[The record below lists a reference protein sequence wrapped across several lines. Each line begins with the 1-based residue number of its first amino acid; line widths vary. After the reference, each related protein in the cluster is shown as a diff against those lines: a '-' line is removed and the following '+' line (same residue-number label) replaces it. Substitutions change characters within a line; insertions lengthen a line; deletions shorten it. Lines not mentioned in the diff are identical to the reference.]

1 MWPAVPTL
9 VSVRPR
15 PAAFA
20 GRDRELAAVAEV
32 LGHRPAAVLVEG
44 APGMG
49 KTRLLAELAV
59 HPEFSRIRVLR
70 GACPR
75 LAEPFPYG
83 PMLEALRSAGDRLGP
98 LSPVAG
104 ALQPLLPELADVLP
118 PAPEPLPDTSAGR
131 HRVFRAFREL
141 LIACG
146 PTVLLIDDLHRADPG
161 TGDLLRFLA
170 VDWPPELGM
179 VATCHTGDSR
189 VRIAPEVP
197 SAQVTLGPLD
207 AAAVT
212 AMACDLL
219 GAPRI
224 TAEFAAKLHEY
235 TAGIPFVA
243 EETLRALR
251 GVELTESALD
261 RLEVPAALQESVS
274 RQLSALP
281 KTAVQ
286 FAKAAAV
293 LDLPAE
299 LSVLNELTGLAED
312 EVVLPDGLVD
322 EVDDNRYG
330 FRHPFARKAVY
341 AGLSASERKLL
352 HTKAMHLPG
361 QSLSLLAE
369 HAHAAGR
376 VEEWRYYAE
385 EAADEAIAHGDTA
398 RAIDLLQAIVANA
411 DEDAVGRLTKKLSD
425 VSLRVFRPDVHLT
438 LEKLLEDR
446 PLPPA
451 VHETIRLALGML
463 LVRVAGRLEQGRA
476 AVERAVAELADRPEL
491 AARGIN
497 LLALPFDGLTP
508 LSWHEQWMRRAREV
522 HSGLT
527 DPELRL
533 ALTGDRIA
541 TAAHI
546 GDGSAWAEFQAMP
559 DTAPSVAERVQ
570 LARLW
575 CNLADAQSW
584 SGHLGRTEKLVA
596 EGLRRASE
604 AGALYPKG
612 LIEGTEVRLAWFRGK
627 WDGLTEATEDVRT
640 RHPALG
646 AIVMETSLVLGG
658 LAAVRGEFAAARRHL
673 ANASAHR
680 PGEGPIPVVL
690 CAASVLIGVHLSTD
704 DVAAA
709 CEAADVAVDAARRK
723 GVWVWAASL
732 VPAAAEAYTRA
743 DRWHDADAFV
753 EEFARGIEDR
763 DAPLATAALHAGR
776 AVLTN
781 ARAKH
786 LAAATLFDTAA
797 DAYAELP
804 MPYLAAG
811 MRERAARCRLDAG
824 QDAATAALSQAAA
837 AYAQLGA
844 TRDAGRCHHVL
855 REHGAWAPSQ
865 RGRRGYGREL
875 SPREREV
882 AEMLAKGRTNR
893 QIADGLFL
901 SPRTV
906 EQHVAKVLRKLDARS
921 RTDVARK
928 LPSPKAAQ

>member
-1 MWPAVPTL
+1 MWPAVPTS

-32 LGHRPAAVLVEG
+32 LNHRPAAVLVEG
-44 APGMG
+44 APGTG
-49 KTRLLAELAV
+49 KTRLLAELAAR
-59 HPEFSRIRVLR
+59 PEFSPVRVLR

-75 LAEPFPYG
+75 LREPFPYG
-83 PMLEALRSAGDRLGP
+83 PVLEALRAAGDRLGP

-104 ALQPLLPELADVLP
+104 ALRPLLPELADVLP
-118 PAPEPLPDTSAGR
+118 PAPEPLPDPGAGR

-141 LIACG
+141 LTACG
-146 PTVLLIDDLHRADPG
+146 PTLLLIDDLHRADAG

-170 VDWPPELGM
+170 VEWPPELS
-179 VATCHTGDSR
+179 VAATCRPGSHGVRTGPG
-189 VRIAPEVP
+189 VLA
-197 SAQVTLGPLD
+197 AQVTLGPLD
-207 AAAVT
+207 VAAVAT
-212 AMACDLL
+212 MAGDLL
-219 GAPRI
+219 GLPRI
-224 TAEFAAKLHEY
+224 SPEFALRLHEY

-251 GVELTESALD
+251 GTELTDSVLD
-261 RLEVPAALQESVS
+261 RMEVPAALQESMAA
-274 RQLSALP
+274 QLAALP
-281 KTAVQ
+281 EPAVQ
-286 FAKAAAV
+286 LAKAAAV
-293 LDLPAE
+293 LAAPAE
-299 LSVLNELTGLAED
+299 SATLAELTGLPDVTLPSGLLD
-312 EVVLPDGLVD
+312 EVA
-322 EVDDNRYG
+322 DNRYG
-330 FRHPFARKAVY
+330 FRHPFARDAVY
-341 AGLSASERKLL
+341 AILSSHERKLL
-352 HTKAMHLPG
+352 HAKAMQLTG
-361 QSLSLLAE
+361 QSLTQLAA
-369 HAHAAGR
+369 HAHAAGCT
-376 VEEWRYYAE
+376 EKWRQYAE
-385 EAADEAIAHGDTA
+385 AAADEAIAEGDTA
-398 RAIDLLQAIVANA
+398 RAIDLLQAIVAKA
-411 DEDAVGRLTKKLSD
+411 DESAVGRLAKKLSD
-425 VSLRVFRPDVHLT
+425 VSLRVFRPDVHAT
-438 LEKLLEDR
+438 LEKVLEDQ

-451 VHETIRLALGML
+451 LRGTIRLALGML

-476 AVERAVAELADRPEL
+476 AVERAVEELADRPDL

-508 LSWHEQWMRRAREV
+508 LSWHQHWMRRAREV
-522 HSGLT
+522 HNGLT

-541 TAAHI
+541 TAAHV
-546 GDGSAWAEFQAMP
+546 GDGSAWAEFQAVP
-559 DTAPSVAERVQ
+559 ATAPSVGERVQ

-584 SGHLGRTEKLVA
+584 SGHFARTEQLVT
-596 EGLRRASE
+596 EGLRRASD

-612 LIEGTEVRLAWFRGK
+612 LIEGTQVRLAWFLGE
-627 WDGLTEATEDVRT
+627 WTGLAEAAEDVLA

-646 AIVMETSLVLGG
+646 TIVMEMSLVLGG
-658 LAAVRGEFAAARRHL
+658 LAAIRGEFAAARRHL
-673 ANASAHR
+673 ADASAHL
-680 PGEGPIPVVL
+680 PGEGPIPVAL
-690 CAASVLIGVHLSTD
+690 CAAAVLINVHLATD

-743 DRWHDADAFV
+743 DRWQDADAFV

-763 DAPLATAALHAGR
+763 DAPLAVAALQAGH
-776 AVLTN
+776 AVLMN

-786 LAAATLFDTAA
+786 LAAATLFDAAA

-811 MRERAARCRLDAG
+811 MRERAACARLDGG
-824 QDAATAALSQAAA
+824 QDEATASLSAAAA
-837 AYAQLGA
+837 AYVQLGA
-844 TRDAGRCHHVL
+844 TRDAGRCHHRL

-882 AEMLAKGRTNR
+882 AEMLAEGRTNR

-906 EQHVAKVLRKLDARS
+906 EQHVAKVLRKLGTRS
-921 RTDVARK
+921 RAEVARK
-928 LPSPKAAQ
+928 LPRVPSP